1 MIKILLSCLTHS
13 FEISKLKYNHDCKTV
28 SCPRVKVSRISQ
40 WVCFPKLL
48 VLWSPP
54 SMFWSL
60 LCKHLK
66 EMSSKCFCLSEFRFW
81 SPITLFLFF
90 FICLFVSLPIFSI
103 SESNYIWNKHYQ
115 MHRSLEWIQDYY
127 FCISWGLGWGKWGE
141 SWANKQNKTEIKRVL
156 TPSPQKKRSSQLCWG
171 EPLPLPPPPP
181 PPQSVKG

>member
-90 FICLFVSLPIFSI
+90 LSVCLFLYPSFQYLNQTIFEI
-103 SESNYIWNKHYQ
+103 NITK
-115 MHRSLEWIQDYY
+115 
-127 FCISWGLGWGKWGE
+127 CTGLLSGSKIIIFVFLGGWGGVNGAKVE
-141 SWANKQNKTEIKRVL
+141 QTSKIKQK
-156 TPSPQKKRSSQLCWG
+156 
-171 EPLPLPPPPP
+171 
-181 PPQSVKG
+181 